1 MLGKCPD
8 GSLTR
13 PGRVRTSGHF
23 QDASGTSRTLSGRPD
38 SRTRFHFHDL
48 FKGTKQIYENN
59 IVNIDQ
65 YIENDKLII
74 YNNAIVF
81 EKFSYNGNI
90 IEDKYNKF
98 KPENLSKYFDD
109 YFLYH
114 ERNDIFVYCNHL

>member
-1 MLGKCPD
+1 M
-8 GSLTR
+8 S
-13 PGRVRTSGHF
+13 GRVP
-23 QDASGTSRTLSGRPD
+23 DASWPSPDVRTFSGLVRD
-38 SRTRFHFHDL
+38 VRTRFHFHDL
-48 FKGTKQIYENN
+48 FKCTKQIYENN

-98 KPENLSKYFDD
+98 KPENLSKYFYD
-109 YFLYH
+109 YFLYN
-114 ERNDIFVYCNHL
+114 EKNDIFEYRNHL